1 LWKYLMTNNSNPP
14 GKCFTVAARVS
25 LGALLVLLAGCAAT
39 PPPSTPSAV
48 PAAPAAVNDDAS
60 PLPALAYYQ
69 MLQRMTPAQIGRER
83 LVLAALPQTPNTQVR
98 TAMVL
103 GHPRGQQD
111 LTKALALLEGVLKS
125 TDPAALGLHPLA
137 RLLADNYVERQK
149 LESQLEKQ
157 GQQLKDSQRKAVE
170 LQEKIDSLAE
180 IERTLPQRPRATR
193 SSGGS
198 K

>member
-1 LWKYLMTNNSNPP
+1 MTNNNNPP
-14 GKCFTVAARVS
+14 GKRFTAATRVS
-25 LGALLVLLAGCAAT
+25 ITALLVLLAGCAANQQG
-39 PPPSTPSAV
+39 
-48 PAAPAAVNDDAS
+48 AAPATAPAPVAVSDDNG
-60 PLPALAYYQ
+60 PLAPLAYYQ
-69 MLQRMTPAQIGRER
+69 MLQRMTPAQINRER
-83 LVLAALPQTPNTQVR
+83 QVLAALPPTPNNQVR

-111 LTKALALLEGVLKS
+111 FTRALALLEGVLKS
-125 TDPAALGLHPLA
+125 ADPAAAGLHPLA
-137 RLLADNYVERQK
+137 RLLADNYMERQK
-149 LESQLEKQ
+149 LETQLEKQ

-193 SSGGS
+193 SGGGT

>member
-1 LWKYLMTNNSNPP
+1 MTSNNNLP
-14 GKCFTVAARVS
+14 CTRFTAAARIPIA
-25 LGALLVLLAGCAAT
+25 ALLMLLAGCAAT
-39 PPPSTPSAV
+39 PPASTQSAAT
-48 PAAPAAVNDDAS
+48 PAAPAVVSDDAAV
-60 PLPALAYYQ
+60 LPALAYYQ
-69 MLQRMTPAQIGRER
+69 MMQRMTPAQINRER
-83 LVLAALPQTPNTQVR
+83 LVLAALPPTPNTQVR

-125 TDPAALGLHPLA
+125 ADPAALGLHPLA
-137 RLLADNYVERQK
+137 RLLADNYAERQK
-149 LESQLEKQ
+149 LDSQLEKQ

-193 SSGGS
+193 PGGGS

>member
-1 LWKYLMTNNSNPP
+1 MTNNNNPP
-14 GKCFTVAARVS
+14 GKYFTAAAGVA
-25 LGALLVLLAGCAAT
+25 LGALLMLFAGCAAT
-39 PPPSTPSAV
+39 PPAPVPTAPVAV
-48 PAAPAAVNDDAS
+48 SDDAG

-69 MLQRMTPAQIGRER
+69 MLQRMTPAQINRER
-83 LVLAALPQTPNTQVR
+83 SVLAALPPTPNNQVR

-111 LTKALALLEGVLKS
+111 FTKALALLDGVLKS
-125 TDPAALGLHPLA
+125 AEPAALGLHSLA

-149 LESQLEKQ
+149 LEAQLEKQ

-193 SSGGS
+193 SGGGA

>member
-1 LWKYLMTNNSNPP
+1 MTNNNNLP
-14 GKCFTVAARVS
+14 CARFTAAARIPIA
-25 LGALLVLLAGCAAT
+25 ALLMLLAGCVAT
-39 PPPSTPSAV
+39 PPTATPSAV
-48 PAAPAAVNDDAS
+48 MPTTPAAVSDDAGA
-60 PLPALAYYQ
+60 LPALAYYQ
-69 MLQRMTPAQIGRER
+69 MLQRMTPAQINRER
-83 LVLAALPQTPNTQVR
+83 LVLAALPSTPNTQVR

-137 RLLADNYVERQK
+137 RLLADNFAERQK
-149 LESQLEKQ
+149 LETQLEKQ
-157 GQQLKDSQRKAVE
+157 GQQLKESQRKAVE

-193 SSGGS
+193 PGGGS
-198 K
+198 R

>member
-1 LWKYLMTNNSNPP
+1 MTNNNNLPSTR
-14 GKCFTVAARVS
+14 FTAAARIPIA
-25 LGALLVLLAGCAAT
+25 ALLMLLAGCAAT
-39 PPPSTPSAV
+39 PPASTQSAAT
-48 PAAPAAVNDDAS
+48 PAAPAVVSDDAAV
-60 PLPALAYYQ
+60 LPALAYYQ
-69 MLQRMTPAQIGRER
+69 MMQRMTPAQINRER
-83 LVLAALPQTPNTQVR
+83 LVLAALPPTPNTQVR

-137 RLLADNYVERQK
+137 RLLADNYAERQK
-149 LESQLEKQ
+149 LDSQLEKQ

-193 SSGGS
+193 PGGGF

>member
-1 LWKYLMTNNSNPP
+1 MTNNNNAP
-14 GKCFTVAARVS
+14 GSCFTLAATRVS
-25 LGALLVLLAGCAAT
+25 ITALLILLAGCAAA
-39 PPPSTPSAV
+39 PPAVV
-48 PAAPAAVNDDAS
+48 PAAPAAVIDDAG

-69 MLQRMTPAQIGRER
+69 MLQRMTPAQINRER
-83 LVLAALPQTPNTQVR
+83 MVLAALPPTPNTQVR

-137 RLLADNYVERQK
+137 RLLADSYAERQK
-149 LESQLEKQ
+149 LETQLEKQ
-157 GQQLKDSQRKAVE
+157 GQQLKDSQRKVIE

-193 SSGGS
+193 SGGS
-198 K
+198 AK

>member
-1 LWKYLMTNNSNPP
+1 MTNNNNPP
-14 GKCFTVAARVS
+14 VLRFTVAATRVS
-25 LGALLVLLAGCAAT
+25 VAALLILLTGCAAT
-39 PPPSTPSAV
+39 PPAV
-48 PAAPAAVNDDAS
+48 VAAAPPVTSDDAG

-69 MLQRMTPAQIGRER
+69 MLQRMTPAQINRER
-83 LVLAALPQTPNTQVR
+83 QVLAALPPTPNNQVR

-111 LTKALALLEGVLKS
+111 FTKALALLEGVLKS
-125 TDPAALGLHPLA
+125 TDPAALAQHPLA
-137 RLLADNYVERQK
+137 RMLADNYAERQK
-149 LESQLEKQ
+149 LETQLEKQ

-193 SSGGS
+193 SGGGA

>member
-1 LWKYLMTNNSNPP
+1 MTKNNNLP
-14 GKCFTVAARVS
+14 CARFTATARIPIA
-25 LGALLVLLAGCAAT
+25 ALLMLLAGCAAT
-39 PPPSTPSAV
+39 PPTATPSAV
-48 PAAPAAVNDDAS
+48 MPTTPAAVSDDAGA
-60 PLPALAYYQ
+60 LPALAYYQ
-69 MLQRMTPAQIGRER
+69 MLQRMTPAQINRER
-83 LVLAALPQTPNTQVR
+83 LVLAALPSTPNTQVR

-137 RLLADNYVERQK
+137 RLLADNYAERQK
-149 LESQLEKQ
+149 LETQLEKQ

-170 LQEKIDSLAE
+170 LQEKIDGLAE

-193 SSGGS
+193 SGGS
-198 K
+198 AK

>member
-1 LWKYLMTNNSNPP
+1 MTNKNNLP
-14 GKCFTVAARVS
+14 CARFTAATRIPIA
-25 LGALLVLLAGCAAT
+25 ALLMLLAGCAAT
-39 PPPSTPSAV
+39 PPTATPSAV
-48 PAAPAAVNDDAS
+48 MPATPAAVSDDAGA
-60 PLPALAYYQ
+60 LPALAYYQ
-69 MLQRMTPAQIGRER
+69 MLQRMTPAQINRER
-83 LVLAALPQTPNTQVR
+83 LVLAALPSTPNTQVR

-137 RLLADNYVERQK
+137 RLLADNFAERQK
-149 LESQLEKQ
+149 LETQLEKQ
-157 GQQLKDSQRKAVE
+157 GQQLKESQRKAVE

-193 SSGGS
+193 SGGS
-198 K
+198 AK

>member
-1 LWKYLMTNNSNPP
+1 MTNNNNPP
-14 GKCFTVAARVS
+14 GARFTAATRVS
-25 LGALLVLLAGCAAT
+25 ITALLVLLAGCAAT
-39 PPPSTPSAV
+39 PPAIAPATPAT
-48 PAAPAAVNDDAS
+48 PAAVNDDAS
-60 PLPALAYYQ
+60 ALPTLAYYQ
-69 MLQRMTPAQIGRER
+69 MLQRMTPAQINRER
-83 LVLAALPQTPNTQVR
+83 QVLAALPPTPNNQVR

-111 LTKALALLEGVLKS
+111 FAKALALLEGVLKS
-125 TDPAALGLHPLA
+125 ADPAAAGLHPLA
-137 RLLADNYVERQK
+137 RLLADNYMERQK
-149 LESQLEKQ
+149 LETQLEKQ

-193 SSGGS
+193 SGGGT

>member
-1 LWKYLMTNNSNPP
+1 MTNNNNLP
-14 GKCFTVAARVS
+14 CARFTAAARIPIA
-25 LGALLVLLAGCAAT
+25 ALLMLLAGCTAT
-39 PPPSTPSAV
+39 PPTATPSAAM
-48 PAAPAAVNDDAS
+48 PATPAAVSDDAGA
-60 PLPALAYYQ
+60 LPALAYYQ
-69 MLQRMTPAQIGRER
+69 MLQRMTPAQINRER
-83 LVLAALPQTPNTQVR
+83 LVLAALPSTPNTQVR

-137 RLLADNYVERQK
+137 RLLADNFAERQK
-149 LESQLEKQ
+149 LETQLEKQ
-157 GQQLKDSQRKAVE
+157 GQQLKESQRKAVE

-193 SSGGS
+193 SGGS
-198 K
+198 AK

>member
-1 LWKYLMTNNSNPP
+1 MTKNNNLP
-14 GKCFTVAARVS
+14 CARFTATARIPIA
-25 LGALLVLLAGCAAT
+25 ALLMLLAGCAAT
-39 PPPSTPSAV
+39 PPTATPSAV
-48 PAAPAAVNDDAS
+48 MPTTPAAVSDDAGA
-60 PLPALAYYQ
+60 LPALAYYQ
-69 MLQRMTPAQIGRER
+69 MLQRMTPAQINRER
-83 LVLAALPQTPNTQVR
+83 LVLAALPSTPNTQVR

-137 RLLADNYVERQK
+137 RLLADNFAERQK
-149 LESQLEKQ
+149 LETQLEKQ
-157 GQQLKDSQRKAVE
+157 GQQLKESQRKAVE

-193 SSGGS
+193 SGGS
-198 K
+198 AK